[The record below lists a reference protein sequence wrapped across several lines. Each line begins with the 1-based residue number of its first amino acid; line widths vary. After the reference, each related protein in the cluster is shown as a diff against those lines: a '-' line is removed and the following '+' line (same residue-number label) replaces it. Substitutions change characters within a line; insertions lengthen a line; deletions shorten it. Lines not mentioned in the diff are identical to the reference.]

1 MFTVDLDQTAI
12 SERGPHNSS
21 AWNFL
26 WEEIS
31 RTHKDQEGDFFIQ
44 RSVWRRAM
52 LLWLIHNS
60 VSAVFLSPTW
70 CFPLWNS
77 HFLLHIHTR
86 RRASLRI
93 FVILKRR
100 ITVWLRSFSPLFY
113 VSLFLSAAE
122 IVGDVDFA
130 ERKRERETL
139 KIIFIRVQLSNLPF
153 SPQKV
158 RTCSLTPPLS
168 GFI

>member
-1 MFTVDLDQTAI
+1 M
-12 SERGPHNSS
+12 
-21 AWNFL
+21 
-26 WEEIS
+26 
-31 RTHKDQEGDFFIQ
+31 
-44 RSVWRRAM
+44 
-52 LLWLIHNS
+52 
-60 VSAVFLSPTW
+60 LSPLKQ
-70 CFPLWNS
+70 PLS
-77 HFLLHIHTR
+77 ALHIHTR

-122 IVGDVDFA
+122 ILGDVDFA
-130 ERKRERETL
+130 ERERKRL

-158 RTCSLTPPLS
+158 RSRRSSRGLFNVIKETCQLRCYEKHANTAPRAAKIPSAQRETGGKRNVCSAQESIWNALAL
-168 GFI
+168 